1 MRRKRGA
8 WLTALA
14 SSPPVL
20 QVGAGG
26 RAGALASSTDLPRVR
41 HSSEARFPISAPHCA
56 GHGRARL
63 KLKHYSL
70 FNMPVAVPCASLP
83 LFTSA
88 IVPLHVSTT
97 ILDRRQTAAVVTGT
111 WDLAMHRCLSRT
123 APAYRSLRI
132 LLPLHDDLL
141 CAPST
146 FVLLL
151 STSRQVECR
160 VPSAAARCMIP
171 LCQFENFVPKLQTRS
186 C

>member
-1 MRRKRGA
+1 M
-8 WLTALA
+8 LA
-14 SSPPVL
+14 RSRHPQISRACDIVL
-20 QVGAGG
+20 K
-26 RAGALASSTDLPRVR
+26 LVR
-41 HSSEARFPISAPHCA
+41 HLRSDSD

-63 KLKHYSL
+63 DFKHYSL

-97 ILDRRQTAAVVTGT
+97 ILDRRQTEAVVTGT

-123 APAYRSLRI
+123 APAYRIIPI

-146 FVLLL
+146 FVLML
-151 STSRQVECR
+151 STSRQVKCR
-160 VPSAAARCMIP
+160 GHSAAARCMIP
-171 LCQFENFVPKLQTRS
+171 LCQCRKILPKAPGLFVLSLAACHLQ
-186 C
+186 CF